1 MSAGSVAEERIK
13 KKAKSAGTGEYV
25 VCSLYGGRTTDA
37 KVNTGRERAYFF
49 FLRGGSGRVEWQR
62 AAESGRGKCIG
73 GGAGR

>member
-49 FLRGGSGRVEWQR
+49 F
-62 AAESGRGKCIG
+62 
-73 GGAGR
+73 